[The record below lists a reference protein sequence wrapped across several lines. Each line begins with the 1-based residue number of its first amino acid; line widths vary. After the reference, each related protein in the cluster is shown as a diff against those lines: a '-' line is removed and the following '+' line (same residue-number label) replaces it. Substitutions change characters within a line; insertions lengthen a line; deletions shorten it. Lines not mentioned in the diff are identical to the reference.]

1 MRSLLTLLIVGSI
14 LNMINQQDAIF
25 AIAEISWANMLL
37 TFVVPFLVS
46 TFSGTAAALQCQQQR
61 TNEHQYRCNNGAQLA
76 NEDMSSHIVT
86 E

>member
-61 TNEHQYRCNNGAQLA
+61 INEHQCRCNNGAQLA
-76 NEDMSSHIVT
+76 NEDMYSQVVT